1 MPKFR
6 VYYTVPYV
14 LEVEAVNEQSPTIP
28 TRLLKGNP
36 MFIVT
41 SEPITEIIADNPK
54 IAFFA
59 YKSDAEIYAKR
70 LAALTNE
77 AQKIYIVEEESKFL
91 PPEEPSW
98 EVMFSQVNSETVTV
112 KAKDLHQAIQKARES
127 FPAGEWDL
135 IRSTL
140 LTEEQKL

>member
-1 MPKFR
+1 
-6 VYYTVPYV
+6 
-14 LEVEAVNEQSPTIP
+14 
-28 TRLLKGNP
+28 

-41 SEPITEIIADNPK
+41 SEPITEIIADSPE

-59 YKSDAEIYAKR
+59 YKGDAEIYAQKQ
-70 LAALTNE
+70 AVSTNE

-91 PPEEPSW
+91 PPEDSSW
-98 EVMFSQVNSETVTV
+98 EVTFSQVNSETVTV
-112 KAKDLHQAIQKARES
+112 KAKNLHQAIQKARES

-140 LTEEQKL
+140 LTEEQKP

>member
-1 MPKFR
+1 
-6 VYYTVPYV
+6 
-14 LEVEAVNEQSPTIP
+14 
-28 TRLLKGNP
+28 